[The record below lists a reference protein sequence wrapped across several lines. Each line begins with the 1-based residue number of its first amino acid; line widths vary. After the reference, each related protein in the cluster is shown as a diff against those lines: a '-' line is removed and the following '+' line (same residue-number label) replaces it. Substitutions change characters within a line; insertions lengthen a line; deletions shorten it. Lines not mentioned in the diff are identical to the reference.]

1 MRHRRPALVGCLL
14 GVLWLSHAV
23 LIQAA
28 DDKDQI
34 LFNFEGEFMAI
45 EATCTQHR
53 APLERGV
60 IHEGRLHCPWHG
72 VVFDVATGICSAF
85 PTEPSAARYEVKIEG
100 DDILL
105 AV

>member
-1 MRHRRPALVGCLL
+1 MTRFTKVAKVTSVPEGRGIALEIG
-14 GVLWLSHAV
+14 GKRIA
-23 LIQAA
+23 
-28 DDKDQI
+28 

-45 EATCTQHR
+45 EATCAQHR

-72 VVFDVATGICSAF
+72 VVFDVAKGVCSAF